1 VSSKWWGDGRRKK
14 GEEKTTST
22 KPPNPKDV
30 KFPKPFPPLAGGI
43 SRVSERVLGIIEA

>member
-22 KPPNPKDV
+22 NPTPDSQVVNFPNQPRLWRAG
-30 KFPKPFPPLAGGI
+30 LAGFMAL
-43 SRVSERVLGIIEA
+43 VFA